1 MGIYLNPGN
10 ESFSE
15 DINSRIYVDKTR
27 LLAELNSRIGTRDK
41 FLCVSRPRRF
51 GKTMAESMMAAYY
64 SRGCDSRGLFKGLR
78 IAGDPGFDK
87 HLNRYNV
94 LHLDVNAFWS
104 QYGDDA
110 VKMMHCLVR
119 QDFSEEFPDFSF
131 PDSYEISNC
140 IMEVYKRTKIPFV
153 VIFDEYDVFFR
164 DENVPKASVDGYLR
178 FLNVIFKNDA
188 ISPCIGL
195 AYMTGIFPIIREKA
209 QSKLNNFEEITFLR
223 PGRFAEFTGFTESEV
238 RTLCERF
245 GMDFEE
251 CRSWYDGYRIGG
263 FEVYAP
269 RSVVMAMRDGAY
281 MPYWN
286 QTSSFRVIR
295 DVIASDPDGL
305 KADVE
310 RMVSGGCIP
319 LNVTRF
325 ENDPF
330 RISFR
335 DDAFTYLCH
344 LGYLA
349 YDCETETCRIPNR
362 EVRAEWVNAIEDVPE
377 HSRIIEMIRN
387 SKKLL
392 ESAWSCDA
400 DAVAEALERT
410 HERLTSPL
418 SYNNEQSFQSAI
430 RLAFF
435 YADSY
440 YTVVSEYP
448 SGKGYADIAFIP
460 YKPNIPA
467 MVVELKV
474 RGAADTALDQI
485 RSKRYFAGLERYA
498 GNILLVGVSY
508 DRETKKHECVM
519 ERA

>member
-1 MGIYLNPGN
+1 MDYVSVPFAITPIHGYNHHMGIYVNPGN
-10 ESFSE
+10 ERFSE
-15 DINSRIYVDKTR
+15 AVNSRIYVDKTM
-27 LLAELNSRIGTRDK
+27 LLSELNGRMRTEDK

-64 SRGCDSRGLFKGLR
+64 SRGCDSRELFKGLG
-78 IAGDPGFDK
+78 ISGDPGFDR

-104 QYGDDA
+104 QYGNDA

-119 QDFSEEFPDFSF
+119 QDFSEEFPDLSF

-245 GMDFEE
+245 EMDFEE

-310 RMVSGGCIP
+310 RMVSGGCVP
-319 LNVTRF
+319 LNVTM
-325 ENDPF
+325 
-330 RISFR
+330 
-335 DDAFTYLCH
+335 T
-344 LGYLA
+344 
-349 YDCETETCRIPNR
+349 
-362 EVRAEWVNAIEDVPE
+362 
-377 HSRIIEMIRN
+377 
-387 SKKLL
+387 
-392 ESAWSCDA
+392 
-400 DAVAEALERT
+400 
-410 HERLTSPL
+410 
-418 SYNNEQSFQSAI
+418 
-430 RLAFF
+430 
-435 YADSY
+435 
-440 YTVVSEYP
+440 
-448 SGKGYADIAFIP
+448 
-460 YKPNIPA
+460 
-467 MVVELKV
+467 
-474 RGAADTALDQI
+474 
-485 RSKRYFAGLERYA
+485 
-498 GNILLVGVSY
+498 
-508 DRETKKHECVM
+508 
-519 ERA
+519 

>member
-1 MGIYLNPGN
+1 MGIYVNPGN

-64 SRGCDSRGLFKGLR
+64 SRGCDSRELFKGLM
-78 IAGDPGFDK
+78 IVADPGFDK
-87 HLNRYNV
+87 HLNKYNV
-94 LHLDVNAFWS
+94 LHLDINRFWS
-104 QYGDDA
+104 NYRNRTFDRMKRTVLQEF
-110 VKMMHCLVR
+110 R
-119 QDFSEEFPDFSF
+119 EEFADVAF
-131 PDSYEISNC
+131 DDDGDITDC
-140 IMEVYKRTKIPFV
+140 IVAAYKATNVPFV
-153 VIFDEYDVFFR
+153 VMLDEYDVIFR
-164 DENVPKASVDGYLR
+164 DSDALGLEAEYLG
-178 FLNVIFKNDA
+178 FLNSLFKGAGVI
-188 ISPCIGL
+188 SCIAL
-195 AYMTGIFPIIREKA
+195 AYITGILPVIRGKA

-223 PGRFAEFTGFTESEV
+223 PGRFVDFTGFTEDEV
-238 RTLCERF
+238 QKLCRDH
-245 GMDFEE
+245 GMDFVE
-251 CRSWYDGYRIGG
+251 CRRWYDGYRIRGK
-263 FEVYAP
+263 EIYAP
-269 RSVVMAMRDGAY
+269 KSVVQAMNDGEYLA
-281 MPYWN
+281 YWN
-286 QTSSFRVIR
+286 STSTFKVIR
-295 DVIASDPDGL
+295 DIILLNFDGMRD
-305 KADVE
+305 AVD
-310 RMVSGGCIP
+310 RMISGDCVAVNIS
-319 LNVTRF
+319 RF
-325 ENDPF
+325 DNTPS
-330 RISFR
+330 RIESR

-349 YDCETETCRIPNR
+349 YDGETQTCRIPDY
-362 EVRAEWVNAIEDVPE
+362 EVRCEWVNAIYDNPQFSAVMSMIND
-377 HSRIIEMIRN
+377 SR
-387 SKKLL
+387 KLL
-392 ESAWSCDA
+392 DSVWGMDA

-440 YTVVSEYP
+440 YTVVSECP

-485 RSKRYFAGLERYA
+485 RNKRYFAGLEKYA
-498 GNILLVGVSY
+498 GSILLIGVSY
-508 DRETKKHECVM
+508 DRKTKKHECVM